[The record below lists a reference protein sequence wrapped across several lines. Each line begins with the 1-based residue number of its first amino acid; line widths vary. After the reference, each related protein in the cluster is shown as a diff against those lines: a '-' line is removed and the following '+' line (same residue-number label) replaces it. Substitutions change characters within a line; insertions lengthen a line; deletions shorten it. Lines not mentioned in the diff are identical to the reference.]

1 MPIAVDCSR
10 ERHTRLRHGS
20 YDAKPNLRPVRA
32 TLLATSVAPLLLS
45 GCVWTG
51 FASLSDSGDQAN
63 QDSFE
68 PSVSADGRYV
78 AFQSSSNNLVPDDY
92 NGVQDIFLR
101 DLAAA
106 TIRRVSLSS
115 PGEQGNA
122 ASFDAAVSEGGQY
135 VAFASDATNLVDDD
149 GNGFR
154 DVFLRDQLNRTTWR
168 LSAFGLFILTEGNGD
183 SENPD
188 ISCSG
193 SCSVVFES
201 DASNLVSNDTNFTRD
216 IFSFTIGT
224 FEPERVSVD
233 GSGGD
238 PDGDSANPSVSAGG
252 GLVAFDS
259 SATDL
264 LTFGSDT
271 NGFRDVYV
279 RNTALDE
286 NSLASVSWLGGL
298 ANGSSTN
305 PDISADGR
313 YVAFESQASNLI
325 FSDSNTSTAI
335 YVRDRLGLSNE
346 KISVNDAGESANA
359 ASLSPSISG
368 NGRYVAF
375 WSNASNLVSG
385 DTNNQRDIF
394 VRDRWTNTTSR
405 LSVDAL
411 GAQSNGLSDQVA
423 LSSDGR
429 YAAFASAADNLV
441 PDDDNDILIG
451 PGFSRSAF
459 DIVVRTVA
467 GVAVTAIQP
476 SVLPVGSTTAVTVTG
491 ENFFAGSLLNIGGE
505 AETVSNLVVVD
516 ENTITADVAVA
527 ASAVAGL
534 RSVTVSVPGTG
545 AGLDKGSLGACVN
558 CATYQ

>member
-1 MPIAVDCSR
+1 MRRGRSGA
-10 ERHTRLRHGS
+10 RLNV
-20 YDAKPNLRPVRA
+20 PRA
-32 TLLATSVAPLLLS
+32 TVTLFSASVAAVFLS

-51 FASLSDSGDQAN
+51 FASVNDSGEQAN

-68 PSVSADGRYV
+68 PAVSADGRYV
-78 AFQSSSNNLVPDDY
+78 AFQSSSSNLVPDDY

-101 DLAAA
+101 DMAAG
-106 TIRRVSLSS
+106 TTQRVSLSS
-115 PGEQGNA
+115 PGEQGNG
-122 ASFDAAVSEGGQY
+122 ASFDAAVSEDGQY

-149 GNGFR
+149 GNGVR
-154 DVFLRDQLNRTTWR
+154 DVFLRDQSGRTTWR

-193 SCSVVFES
+193 VCTVVFES

-216 IFSFTIGT
+216 IFSFTLGT
-224 FEPERVSVD
+224 FEPERISVD
-233 GSGGD
+233 GNGGD
-238 PDGDSANPSVSAGG
+238 ADGDSANPSISAGG

-286 NSLASVSWLGGL
+286 NSRVSVSWLGGL
-298 ANGSSTN
+298 ADGSSTN

-313 YVAFESQASNLI
+313 FVAFESQASNLI
-325 FSDSNTSTAI
+325 FLDTNTSTGI
-335 YVRDRLGLSNE
+335 YVRDRISQFNE

-359 ASLSPSISG
+359 ASLRPSISG

-375 WSNASNLVSG
+375 WSNATNLVSD

-394 VRDRWTNTTSR
+394 VRDRWNNVTSR
-405 LSVDAL
+405 LSVAAL

-441 PDDDNDILIG
+441 PDDDNDIVIG

-459 DIVVRTVA
+459 DIVVRAVA
-467 GVAVTAIQP
+467 GVAVAGIQP
-476 SVLPVGSTTAVTVTG
+476 TVLPVGSTTAVTITG
-491 ENFFAGSLLNIGGE
+491 ENFFAGSGVDIGGNSD
-505 AETVSNLVVVD
+505 TVSNVVVVD
-516 ENTITADVAVA
+516 ENTITADVTVA
-527 ASAVAGL
+527 AGADTGL
-534 RSVTVSVPGTG
+534 RGVTVVVPGTG
-545 AGLDKGSLGACVN
+545 AGLDKGSLGVCAECVS
-558 CATYQ
+558 YQ